1 MERFSTFSKDMVQ
14 QPCETYSVYDFFAYL
29 TDSYHKASMFINHK
43 SDILKVAR
51 LLDEAGIVIYVSP
64 SIWRSNSQYWFVRT
78 VDVLEKDPD
87 LWTAEETEKCLEA
100 VFSDTNQAVLVD
112 YLYLR
117 DMLFTNKLHKIAI
130 FFGVWNN
137 GL

>member
-1 MERFSTFSKDMVQ
+1 MQ
-14 QPCETYSVYDFFAYL
+14 QPCEAQSVYDFFTNLA
-29 TDSYHKASMFINHK
+29 DSYYQGTIFMKHKL
-43 SDILKVAR
+43 DILKVAR
-51 LLDEAGIVIYVSP
+51 LLDESGIVIYASP
-64 SIWRSNSQYWFVRT
+64 STDSPLMWDSNSQFWFVRT
-78 VDVLEKDPD
+78 ANILEKDSD

-112 YLYLR
+112 YLYLS
-117 DMLFTNKLHKIAI
+117 DMVLTNKLHKIAI